1 MIKEFN
7 CLIQDMNGK
16 FENIIFSINNIVI
29 LRSRRQAGRR
39 MQGIKRKDC
48 WMHEGEDEEKV
59 QEEGEVEGAE
69 DDCGYVTPIS
79 YKAEQ
84 RGRQEGGRGEVI
96 SEYWLVF

>member
-1 MIKEFN
+1 MESLRISYF
-7 CLIQDMNGK
+7 L
-16 FENIIFSINNIVI
+16 FNNIVI
-29 LRSRRQAGRR
+29 LRSRQQAGRR

-59 QEEGEVEGAE
+59 QEGEVKGAE

-84 RGRQEGGRGEVI
+84 WGRQEGGRGDVI
-96 SEYWLVF
+96 SEY